1 MTARSCHRVMGL
13 VGTAA
18 LLLACGAD
26 APTATWEHVP
36 APAVVDQTDDVVVV
50 DGKLADGTYW
60 GTAARVS
67 GSDEV
72 VFRVTKARFG
82 AFCEAW
88 AAEQGRAQGCLND
101 YDVESDPAALAAVA
115 DGAAVSVAEP
125 EGPGTNRS
133 INPSTLSHLLAGDNA
148 AAPTDYLFVPF
159 PFIVVV
165 EDGVVVEAQ
174 QFWVP

>member
-1 MTARSCHRVMGL
+1 MVIAVL
-13 VGTAA
+13 AA
-18 LLLACGAD
+18 VAAPACGD
-26 APTATWEHVP
+26 DDPGATWARVA
-36 APAVVDQTDDVVVV
+36 APVVVDQTDDVVVV

-67 GSDEV
+67 GTDEV

-88 AAEQGRAQGCLND
+88 AAEQGRVPGCLND

-125 EGPGTNRS
+125 RGPGTNRS
-133 INPSTLSHLLAGDNA
+133 INPSTLSDLLAGEDA

-165 EDGVVVEAQ
+165 EDGLVVDAQ